1 MLNRGSGL
9 RSLIN
14 IPADSLLLLSNKAV
28 IRYANL
34 KLYGE
39 NDSLNSYNIVMD
51 PVKENYDT
59 SSYIFDNDPF
69 IDLGTYYTNSNVING
84 ELNISLKSYLQY
96 LLIDDSLTSDYNK
109 IGIKLTS
116 SLNNSLFDTV
126 KFNLDNSNNRLEILY
141 VQ

>member
-1 MLNRGSGL
+1 M
-9 RSLIN
+9 
-14 IPADSLLLLSNKAV
+14 IPL
-28 IRYANL
+28 
-34 KLYGE
+34 
-39 NDSLNSYNIVMD
+39 
-51 PVKENYDT
+51 
-59 SSYIFDNDPF
+59 
-69 IDLGTYYTNSNVING
+69 DLGTYYTNSNVING
-84 ELNISLKSYLQY
+84 ELNISLKAYLQY

>member
-1 MLNRGSGL
+1 
-9 RSLIN
+9 
-14 IPADSLLLLSNKAV
+14 
-28 IRYANL
+28 
-34 KLYGE
+34 
-39 NDSLNSYNIVMD
+39 MD

-69 IDLGTYYTNSNVING
+69 IALGTYYTNSNVING